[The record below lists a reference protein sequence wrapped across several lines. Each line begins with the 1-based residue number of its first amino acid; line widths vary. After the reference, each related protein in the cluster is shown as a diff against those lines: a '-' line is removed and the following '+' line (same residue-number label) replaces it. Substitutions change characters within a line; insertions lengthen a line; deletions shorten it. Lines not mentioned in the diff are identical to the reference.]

1 MIRDDTAADES
12 GPRFG
17 PIVTTWRGSIRTRI
31 KASSSWLCCRSGH
44 QFGAAGSNSANAEID
59 VDPYEHVLRVLLQP
73 HIHGGAIWQDQ
84 SGSKKRFELW
94 T

>member
-1 MIRDDTAADES
+1 VINLALPDELLS
-12 GPRFG
+12 
-17 PIVTTWRGSIRTRI
+17 
-31 KASSSWLCCRSGH
+31 
-44 QFGAAGSNSANAEID
+44 SNSANADID

-73 HIHGGAIWQDQ
+73 HIHGGAISQDQ